1 MTILS
6 RERMIDLGLWHTVPA
21 DEKTDVMLICT
32 VWQGPTHS
40 EVKDRHVLA
49 LPEALQ
55 MAQEALG
62 RGFLVTMYPTKAQGS
77 QVAAT
82 REVAA

>member
-1 MTILS
+1 MFRVSSEKLASYGHNSI
-6 RERMIDLGLWHTVPA
+6 VPA
-21 DEKTDVMLICT
+21 DEKTDVMIVCT

-62 RGFLVTMYPTKAQGS
+62 RGYLVTLYPKQAQGS
-77 QVAAT
+77 QAAAI